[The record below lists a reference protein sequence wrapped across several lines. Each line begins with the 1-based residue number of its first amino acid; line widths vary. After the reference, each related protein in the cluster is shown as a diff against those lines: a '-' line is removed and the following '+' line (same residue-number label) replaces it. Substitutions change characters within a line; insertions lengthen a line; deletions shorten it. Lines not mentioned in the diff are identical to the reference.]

1 MSQET
6 VIKHARDMM
15 AKAVEHTLSEFNK
28 LHTGK
33 ASPSMVDNLQVDV
46 YGSKMHLREVA
57 AVTTPDPRTIQIQPW
72 DKTVVSDIEKSI
84 QKANL
89 GFNPV
94 VNGNLIRIPIPELSR
109 ERRQELTKVAHTM
122 SEEGH
127 ISVRHARHDA
137 IESLKKM
144 QKNKEISEDDQ
155 KRAEKE
161 IQNDTDKQN
170 AEIDQHLEHKEKEL
184 MTL

>member
-1 MSQET
+1 MSQDT
-6 VIKHARDMM
+6 VIKQACDMM
-15 AKAVEHTLSEFNK
+15 AKAAEHTLSEFSK

-33 ASPSMVDNLQVDV
+33 ASPSMVENIQVEV

-72 DKTVVSDIEKSI
+72 DKTVVSDIVKSI

-94 VNGNLIRIPIPELSR
+94 VNGNLIRIPIPDLSR

-122 SEEGH
+122 AEEGH

-137 IESLKKM
+137 IELLKKM

-155 KRAEKE
+155 KHAEKE
-161 IQNDTDKQN
+161 VQIDTDKQN

>member
-1 MSQET
+1 MSQDT
-6 VIKHARDMM
+6 VIKHARDLM
-15 AKAVEHTLSEFNK
+15 AKAVEHTLGEFNK

-33 ASPSMVDNLQVDV
+33 ASPSMVENLQVDV
-46 YGSKMHLREVA
+46 YGSKMHLREVS

-94 VNGNLIRIPIPELSR
+94 VNGTLIRIPIPELSR

-122 SEEGH
+122 AEEGH

-137 IESLKKM
+137 FESLKKM

-155 KRAEKE
+155 RRAEKE
-161 IQNDTDKQN
+161 VQNDTDKQN
-170 AEIDQHLEHKEKEL
+170 AEIDQYLEHKEKEL

>member
-1 MSQET
+1 MSQDT
-6 VIKHARDMM
+6 VIKHARDLM
-15 AKAVEHTLSEFNK
+15 AKAVEHTLGEFNK

-33 ASPSMVDNLQVDV
+33 ASPSMVENLQVDV
-46 YGSKMHLREVA
+46 YGSKMHLREVS

-94 VNGNLIRIPIPELSR
+94 VNGTLIRIPIPELSR

-122 SEEGH
+122 AEEGH

-137 IESLKKM
+137 FESLKKM

-161 IQNDTDKQN
+161 VQNDTDKQN
-170 AEIDQHLEHKEKEL
+170 AEIDQYLEHKEKEL

>member
-1 MSQET
+1 MSQDT
-6 VIKHARDMM
+6 VIKYARDMM
-15 AKAVEHTLSEFNK
+15 TKAVEHTLGEFNK

-33 ASPSMVDNLQVDV
+33 ASPSMVENLQVDV
-46 YGSKMHLREVA
+46 YGSKMHLREVST
-57 AVTTPDPRTIQIQPW
+57 VTTPDPRTIQIQPW

-89 GFNPV
+89 GFNPL

-122 SEEGH
+122 AEEGH

-137 IESLKKM
+137 FESLKKM
-144 QKNKEISEDDQ
+144 QKNKEVSEDDQ

-161 IQNDTDKQN
+161 VQNDTDKQN
-170 AEIDQHLEHKEKEL
+170 AEIDQYLEHKEKEL